1 MQYIRQGATIKV
13 VVGPAV
19 AVANGYVPVTN
30 LTLSGADE
38 AEVILHD
45 NGTVVDISGYT
56 WAAITTA
63 DGYYHLTLQ
72 SGISNTVGHVTV
84 VVNDDSL
91 ILPLRQDF
99 TVVEEAV
106 YDQLFAA
113 SAPGAATVTLTSD
126 IHSSLVI
133 TKSDLVI
140 TTSDTTAI
148 HSQATKILSD
158 TTRIDTSAT
167 AAASNVLLIYSDTTR
182 IDSNTVLAET
192 NISDI
197 ESSLVIIKSDL
208 VVIDD
213 LLSDAHSS
221 LVIVKSDLVV
231 AEALASDN
239 KSSLVIVKSD
249 TVLLTAPRDGT
260 AGAYPELG
268 ILDQGTAQSATATTL
283 VLRSATPFSS
293 DDSCLGATLW
303 AHGSTQGYWQARI
316 VTDYETATDT
326 ATVDTWDVTPSGT
339 ITYKL
344 FGTAPDLASSGA
356 LTATQSSQLTRIQ
369 SDLIIA
375 QSDIIIIGSDL
386 LQVYSDTTRI
396 DSNTVLAETNISD
409 IESSLVIIK
418 SDLVVIDDLLSDT
431 HSSLVIAKSDLVL
444 LTAAYDGTAGAQPQ
458 YNIVD
463 QGTAQGATGTTLVLR
478 SAAAF
483 ANDTPIGMTL
493 LAFGSTQGYW
503 QARVVNDYDL
513 ATDTATVTTW
523 TVTPSGT
530 ITYKMFGTAPVSI
543 SALTATQASQL
554 TRVQSDGIVVQS
566 QVLKVYSDT
575 TAIHTQTTTAEAN
588 ISDIE
593 SSLVIVKSD
602 LVVHEALI
610 SDNKSSLVIV
620 KSDLVIITSD
630 TTAVH
635 SQTTKVLSD
644 TTAVHSDTTAIHLQ
658 TTSNVSNLVKV
669 YSDTTRIDSNTVLA
683 ETNISD
689 IESSLVIIKS
699 DLVIIDSNVTAL
711 EVGALTS
718 DQDSKLTRIASDV
731 ILAETNIS
739 DIESSLVIVKSD
751 LVVAEALASD
761 NKSSLVIVKSG
772 LVVAR
777 SDLVISNSDTTAI
790 QTKTDSLTFTVAGN
804 VDANTQRINDV
815 AITGDGSAGDKFDVS

>member
-1 MQYIRQGATIKV
+1 MLYIRQGATHKV
-13 VVGPAV
+13 VVGPVV
-19 AVANGYVPVTN
+19 AVANGYVPVT
-30 LTLSGADE
+30 TLDLSTADE
-38 AEVILHD
+38 AEAILHD
-45 NGTVVDISGYT
+45 NGTTVSISAYT
-56 WAAITTA
+56 FAAITNA

-72 SGISNTVGHVTV
+72 SGISNTVGHVTIAI
-84 VVNDDSL
+84 NDDSL
-91 ILPLRQDF
+91 CLPVRQDF

-113 SAPGAATVTLTSD
+113 SAPGAATASLTSD

-133 TKSDLVI
+133 TKSDLVVI
-140 TTSDTTAI
+140 DDLASDI
-148 HSQATKILSD
+148 HSLTTKVYSD

-208 VVIDD
+208 IVIDD
-213 LLSDAHSS
+213 LLSDVHSS
-221 LVIVKSDLVV
+221 LVITKSDLVV
-231 AEALASDN
+231 IDDLASDIH
-239 KSSLVIVKSD
+239 SSLVIAKSD
-249 TVLLTAPRDGT
+249 LVLLTAPGDGT
-260 AGAYPELG
+260 TGAYPALG
-268 ILDQGTAQSATATTL
+268 IVDQGTAQSASATTL

-293 DDSCLGATLW
+293 DDACLGATLW

-316 VTDYETATDT
+316 ITDYTTVDDT

-339 ITYKL
+339 ITYKI
-344 FGTAPDLASSGA
+344 FGTAPDLTSAGA
-356 LTATQSSQLTRIQ
+356 LTATQASQLTRIQ

-375 QSDIIIIGSDL
+375 QSDVIIIGSDL
-386 LQVYSDTTRI
+386 LQVYSDTTHI
-396 DSNTVLAETNISD
+396 DSDVTLAETNISD
-409 IESSLVIIK
+409 IESSLVIVK
-418 SDLVVIDDLLSDT
+418 SDLVVIDDLASDI

-444 LTAAYDGTAGAQPQ
+444 LTAPGDGTAGAYPA
-458 YNIVD
+458 YNITD
-463 QGTAQGATGTTLVLR
+463 QGTAQSATGTTIVLR
-478 SAAAF
+478 SAAVF
-483 ANDTPIGMTL
+483 ANDTPIGMTV

-503 QARVVNDYDL
+503 QARVINDYDL

-530 ITYKMFGTAPVSI
+530 ITYKVFGTAPVSI
-543 SALTATQASQL
+543 SALTAQQSSQL

-575 TAIHTQTTTAEAN
+575 TAIHTQTTTAETN

-602 LVVHEALI
+602 LVVHEGLI

-644 TTAVHSDTTAIHLQ
+644 TTAVHSDTTAMHTQ
-658 TTSNVSNLVKV
+658 TTTIASDLVQV

-699 DLVIIDSNVTAL
+699 DLVIIDSNVDAL
-711 EVGALTS
+711 SIGALTS

-790 QTKTDSLTFTVAGN
+790 QTKTDSLTFTQAGH
-804 VDANTQRINDV
+804 VDANVQRVNDV
-815 AITGDGSAGDKFDVS
+815 VITGDGSAGDKFDVV

>member
-1 MQYIRQGATIKV
+1 MNFLRQATAIDLAIGPFLDDDGITPATGLTITQAETRLKKNNGAWAQCSDATSATHEEEGWYEKEFDATDTDTCGILI
-13 VVGPAV
+13 V
-19 AVANGYVPVTN
+19 AVYIAGN
-30 LTLSGADE
+30 LAFWKE
-38 AEVILHD
+38 F
-45 NGTVVDISGYT
+45 
-56 WAAITTA
+56 
-63 DGYYHLTLQ
+63 Q
-72 SGISNTVGHVTV
+72 
-84 VVNDDSL
+84 
-91 ILPLRQDF
+91 
-99 TVVEEAV
+99 VVEEAV
-106 YDQLFAA
+106 YDQFYAA
-113 SAPGAATVTLTSD
+113 SATGAASVTIGSD
-126 IHSSLVI
+126 IHSSLV
-133 TKSDLVI
+133 KVY
-140 TTSDTTAI
+140 
-148 HSQATKILSD
+148 SD

-167 AAASNVLLIYSDTTR
+167 AAASNVLLVYSDTTR
-182 IDSNTVLAET
+182 IDSNTVLAEI

-197 ESSLVIIKSDL
+197 ESSLVII
-208 VVIDD
+208 
-213 LLSDAHSS
+213 
-221 LVIVKSDLVV
+221 KSDLVV

-249 TVLLTAPRDGT
+249 LVVIDDLASDIHSSLVIAKSDLVLLTGPHDGT
-260 AGAYPELG
+260 AGAYPGVG
-268 ILDQGTAQSATATTL
+268 IIDQGTAQSASATTL
-283 VLRSATPFSS
+283 VLRAATPFTS
-293 DDSCLGATLW
+293 DDSVNGAILW
-303 AHGSTQGYWQARI
+303 AYGSTQGYWQARF
-316 VTDYETATDT
+316 VTNYTTVDDT
-326 ATVDTWDVTPSGT
+326 CTVDTWDVTPSGT

-344 FGTAPDLASSGA
+344 FGTAPALESSGA
-356 LTATQSSQLTRIQ
+356 LTAAQDSRLTRIQ
-369 SDLIIA
+369 SDMIIVDVNV
-375 QSDIIIIGSDL
+375 SDIESSL
-386 LQVYSDTTRI
+386 VKVYSDTTHI
-396 DSNTVLAETNISD
+396 DSDVTLAETNISD
-409 IESSLVIIK
+409 IESSLVIVK
-418 SDLVVIDDLLSDT
+418 SDIVVIDDLASDI

-444 LTAAYDGTAGAQPQ
+444 LTAAYDGTAVAQPQ

-463 QGTAQGATGTTLVLR
+463 QGTAQGATGTTIVLR
-478 SAAAF
+478 SAAVF
-483 ANDTPIGMTL
+483 ADDTPIGMTV

-503 QARVVNDYDL
+503 QARVINDYVL

-530 ITYKMFGTAPVSI
+530 ITYKVFGTAPVSI

-575 TAIHTQTTTAEAN
+575 TAIHTLDSTAATN

-593 SSLVIVKSD
+593 SSLVIIKSD
-602 LVVHEALI
+602 LVVAEALA

-644 TTAVHSDTTAIHLQ
+644 TTAVHSDTTAMHTQ
-658 TTSNVSNLVKV
+658 TTTIASDLVQV

-761 NKSSLVIVKSG
+761 NKSSLVIVKS
-772 LVVAR
+772 
-777 SDLVISNSDTTAI
+777 DLVISNSDTTAIHSDTTAI
-790 QTKTDSLTFTVAGN
+790 QTKTDSLTFTQAGH
-804 VDANTQRINDV
+804 VDANVQRVNDV
-815 AITGDGSAGDKFDVS
+815 AITGDGSAGDKFDVT